1 MNAVALPT
9 ATLVPLAAVL
19 GLAATGASRR
29 LALRLGVVRKPDP
42 FVAQHTAP
50 VACLGGVALA
60 AATAG
65 ALALDADHASVSPGM
80 VAGALLF
87 LSAGFTDD
95 LCGLSPSRKLGVQ
108 LLCAAVAV
116 ALGATLP
123 LSGDRLLDGVA
134 AVIWIVVI
142 VNAVNFTDVCDGL
155 VAGVSVIALLALGAI
170 QPSLWAPCLAVAGA
184 CLGMLAFNAPPASVF
199 LGDAGSHFLG
209 FVLAALSLEAVHEA
223 RAANLALAGALVL
236 GVPLF
241 ELVFVTFARVR
252 RHEPWW
258 RGSADH
264 FALRLQAAGLSRW
277 QTDAV
282 AWTAAGVFAF
292 AGWSAARLS
301 AAGRI
306 AVLAFV
312 VAALVASSGVLLQWD
327 ATPTPRRPT

>member
-1 MNAVALPT
+1 MAFPSV
-9 ATLVPLAAVL
+9 TLVPLAAAL
-19 GLAATGASRR
+19 GVFATAASRR
-29 LALRLGVVRKPDP
+29 LALRLGVVRRPDP

-60 AATAG
+60 TATAG
-65 ALALDADHASVSPGM
+65 ALALDADRVNVSAAI
-80 VAGALLF
+80 VVGALLF
-87 LSAGFTDD
+87 LAVGFTDD
-95 LCGLSPSRKLGVQ
+95 LRGLSPSRKLGLQ
-108 LLCAAVAV
+108 LLCAAVAA
-116 ALGATLP
+116 ALGTTLP
-123 LSGDRLLDGVA
+123 VSGNRLVDGIA
-134 AVIWIVVI
+134 AVIWVVVI
-142 VNAVNFTDVCDGL
+142 VNAVNVTDVCDGL
-155 VAGVSVIALLALGAI
+155 VAGVGVIALLALGSI

-209 FVLAALSLEAVHEA
+209 FVLAALSLEAVRET
-223 RAANLALAGALVL
+223 RATNLVLTGALVL

-241 ELVFVTFARVR
+241 ELAFVTFARLR

-282 AWTAAGVFAF
+282 AWTAAGALGF

-301 AAGRI
+301 TVGRI
-306 AVLAFV
+306 AVVAIV
-312 VAALVASSGVLLQWD
+312 IAALVASSDLLLQWD
-327 ATPTPRRPT
+327 ATPTRRRPT

>member
-1 MNAVALPT
+1 M
-9 ATLVPLAAVL
+9 
-19 GLAATGASRR
+19 
-29 LALRLGVVRKPDP
+29 VV
-42 FVAQHTAP
+42 
-50 VACLGGVALA
+50 
-60 AATAG
+60 
-65 ALALDADHASVSPGM
+65 
-80 VAGALLF
+80 GALLF
-87 LSAGFTDD
+87 LAVGFADD
-95 LCGLSPSRKLGVQ
+95 LRSLSPSRKLGLQV
-108 LLCAAVAV
+108 LCAAVAA

-123 LSGDRLLDGVA
+123 MSGNHLVDGVV

-142 VNAVNFTDVCDGL
+142 VNAVNLTDVCDGL

-170 QPSLWAPCLAVAGA
+170 QPSLLAPCLAVSGA

-209 FVLAALSLEAVHEA
+209 FVLAALSLEVMREA
-223 RAANLALAGALVL
+223 RAATLILPGALVL

-241 ELVFVTFARVR
+241 ELAFVTFARLR

-282 AWTAAGVFAF
+282 AWTAAGALAF

-301 AAGRI
+301 ASGRI
-306 AVLAFV
+306 AVLAFA
-312 VAALVASSGVLLQWD
+312 VAALVASSRLLLQWD
-327 ATPTPRRPT
+327 AAPTRRRPT